1 MSRLLFSCV
10 VFVLLT
16 GVANAAEIYRCKT
29 YQGGTY
35 WSSER
40 CQKSNGIM
48 VDIVQVP
55 SGMSFQE
62 QARMA
67 DQVYNA
73 KEARQR
79 SESQAYARSNECAAV
94 DAELQQIWSRYK
106 DGQFN
111 QADQIGRDQIR
122 TRELKTRRAQLGC
135 QSR

>member
-1 MSRLLFSCV
+1 MRPLLLCV
-10 VFVLLT
+10 VFSLLT
-16 GVANAAEIYRCKT
+16 GVANATEIYRCKT

-35 WSSER
+35 WSAGPCR
-40 CQKSNGIM
+40 NTNGIM

-55 SGMSFQE
+55 PGMSFQD
-62 QARMA
+62 QVRMA

-73 KEARQR
+73 KASRQGAEA
-79 SESQAYARSNECAAV
+79 QAHARSNECGAV
-94 DAELQQIWSRYK
+94 DAELSLIWSRYSN
-106 DGQFN
+106 GQFN